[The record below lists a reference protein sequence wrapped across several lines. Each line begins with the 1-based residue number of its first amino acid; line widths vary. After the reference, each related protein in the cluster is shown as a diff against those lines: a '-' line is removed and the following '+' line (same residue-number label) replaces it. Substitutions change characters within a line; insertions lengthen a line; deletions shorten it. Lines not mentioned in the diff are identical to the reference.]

1 MRGTFGLGTYKPLT
15 GLNLAH
21 VIKSKFGSP
30 YNLRLCLT
38 IVIMSEPTPAKTSP
52 LRPLP
57 KLIFASRWLQLPLYL
72 GLIAAQAVYVV
83 HFLVELLHLIEA
95 AFGSQTALQAL
106 ISSIGYKTTTPITTL
121 NETVIMLVVL
131 ALIDVVMISN
141 LLIMVIVGG
150 YETFVSR
157 MELEGHRDQPEWL
170 SHVNA
175 SVLKV
180 KLATAIIGISS
191 IHLLKTFINA
201 DNYTDRVLIAQT
213 IIHITFLL
221 SALAIAYTD
230 KIMSGIA
237 ARDH

>member
-1 MRGTFGLGTYKPLT
+1 
-15 GLNLAH
+15 
-21 VIKSKFGSP
+21 
-30 YNLRLCLT
+30 
-38 IVIMSEPTPAKTSP
+38 MSESTPPTSQP

-57 KLIFASRWLQLPLYL
+57 RFIFASRWLQLPLYL
-72 GLIAAQAVYVV
+72 GLIAAQAVYVM
-83 HFLVELLHLIEA
+83 HFLVELTHLVEA
-95 AFGSQTALQAL
+95 AFGNQTALEAL
-106 ISSIGYKTTTPITTL
+106 VSSIGYKDAVVPSAL
-121 NETVIMLVVL
+121 NETIIMLVVL

-157 MELEGHRDQPEWL
+157 MDLNGHPDQPEWL

-180 KLATAIIGISS
+180 KLAMAIIGISS

-201 DNYTDRVLIAQT
+201 ANYDAKVLMAQT
-213 IIHITFLL
+213 GIHVVFLL

-230 KIMSGIA
+230 KLLTATYNSRHA
-237 ARDH
+237 

>member
-1 MRGTFGLGTYKPLT
+1 MS
-15 GLNLAH
+15 
-21 VIKSKFGSP
+21 KSQP
-30 YNLRLCLT
+30 
-38 IVIMSEPTPAKTSP
+38 KTSAP

-57 KLIFASRWLQLPLYL
+57 SLIFASRWLQLPLYL
-72 GLIAAQAVYVV
+72 GLILAQAVYVF
-83 HFLVELLHLIEA
+83 HFWVELVHLVEA
-95 AFGSQTALQAL
+95 AFGNTAAL
-106 ISSIGYKTTTPITTL
+106 KQLVTSIGYKSDFEVTAL
-121 NETVIMLVVL
+121 NETIIMLVVL

-157 MELEGHRDQPEWL
+157 LHLEDHPDQPEWL

-201 DNYTDRVLIAQT
+201 ANYDLKVLMWQT
-213 IIHITFLL
+213 IIHVVFLL
-221 SALAIAYTD
+221 SALAIALTD
-230 KIMSGIA
+230 RLMSHTS
-237 ARDH
+237 DSH

>member
-1 MRGTFGLGTYKPLT
+1 MSDP
-15 GLNLAH
+15 AQ
-21 VIKSKFGSP
+21 SP
-30 YNLRLCLT
+30 ANR
-38 IVIMSEPTPAKTSP
+38 P

-57 KLIFASRWLQLPLYL
+57 AIIFASRWLQLPLYL

-83 HFLVELLHLIEA
+83 HFLVELWHLIEA
-95 AFGSQTALQAL
+95 AFGNQHALQAL
-106 ISSIGYKTTTPITTL
+106 VTSIGYKSDVAVTSL

-157 MELEGHRDQPEWL
+157 LDLEGHRDQPEWL

-180 KLATAIIGISS
+180 KLALSIIGISS

-201 DNYTDRVLIAQT
+201 GNYTDKVLVAQT
-213 IIHITFLL
+213 AIHVVFLL
-221 SALAIAYTD
+221 SAMAIAYTD
-230 KIMSGIA
+230 KLMSAGYKA
-237 ARDH
+237 SH

>member
-1 MRGTFGLGTYKPLT
+1 
-15 GLNLAH
+15 
-21 VIKSKFGSP
+21 
-30 YNLRLCLT
+30 
-38 IVIMSEPTPAKTSP
+38 MSEPSVKKPTP

-57 KLIFASRWLQLPLYL
+57 NLIFASRWLQLPLYL

-83 HFLVELLHLIEA
+83 HFLVELWHLIEA
-95 AFGSQTALQAL
+95 AFGSQPALQAL
-106 ISSIGYKTTTPITTL
+106 ITSIGYKTSTPIVTL

-141 LLIMVIVGG
+141 LLIMVIIGG

-157 MELEGHRDQPEWL
+157 MNLDGHRDQPEWL

-180 KLATAIIGISS
+180 KLATAIIVISS

-213 IIHITFLL
+213 VIHIAFLL
-221 SALAIAYTD
+221 SAIAIAYTD
-230 KIMSGIA
+230 KLMSGNA
-237 ARDH
+237 VQKH